1 MPEQPFVQ
9 KKFEEKLLA
18 QAAQSRLTEELDE
31 SEKID
36 VDIQTDIGKIIQGKV
51 DGVAIAGQGLVIKE
65 KIRVQEIKLQTDSIA
80 VNPFSAIFGQIK
92 LNEPVNAIAHVVME
106 ETDINLALTSEIIRS
121 LVQKFQLD
129 VDGKVV
135 KFEPQEMQVFLPA
148 DETLEF
154 QGKIW
159 LKEQGNSH
167 ILGYH
172 AIAHPRTQTKPAMLE
187 SFRCTQGE
195 GIRIELITAA
205 MQKVKEI
212 LNLPYFEWEDMIF
225 YIRDMQVKKGQL
237 ILMLAA
243 HVKQLPSEETLQ
255 NLN

>member
-1 MPEQPFVQ
+1 
-9 KKFEEKLLA
+9 
-18 QAAQSRLTEELDE
+18 
-31 SEKID
+31 
-36 VDIQTDIGKIIQGKV
+36 
-51 DGVAIAGQGLVIKE
+51 
-65 KIRVQEIKLQTDSIA
+65 
-80 VNPFSAIFGQIK
+80 
-92 LNEPVNAIAHVVME
+92 
-106 ETDINLALTSEIIRS
+106 
-121 LVQKFQLD
+121 
-129 VDGKVV
+129 
-135 KFEPQEMQVFLPA
+135 
-148 DETLEF
+148 
-154 QGKIW
+154 
-159 LKEQGNSH
+159 
-167 ILGYH
+167 
-172 AIAHPRTQTKPAMLE
+172 MLE